1 MNSNIN
7 ILLNRLSPLAKS
19 LIMRGKIKTAIM
31 ISNLSAL
38 DKVLLMKYF
47 EERR

>member
-1 MNSNIN
+1 MSAIDV
-7 ILLNRLSPLAKS
+7 ITRKLSPICRTLLRK
-19 LIMRGKIKTAIM
+19 GKIKTVILM
-31 ISNLSAL
+31 SNNLSAL